1 MGNCH
6 VNLLHFFNIFC
17 HYHSF
22 FFKKEAMN
30 CIFCS
35 LDCMGTCEEWET
47 LTVEW
52 EILTTEIIDGIY
64 DDFLHEL
71 AGVKKKGMRKRKREY
86 KNREEL
92 KQSKRISMK
101 CLECRYDRKKCDGIP
116 NEKRCSRC
124 SVTTYKVCSFD
135 ARIP

>member
-6 VNLLHFFNIFC
+6 VNLLYFFNIFY

-22 FFKKEAMN
+22 FQKKKEAMN

-52 EILTTEIIDGIY
+52 EILTTDIIDGIY

-71 AGVKKKGMRKRKREY
+71 AGVKKKE
-86 KNREEL
+86 
-92 KQSKRISMK
+92 
-101 CLECRYDRKKCDGIP
+101 
-116 NEKRCSRC
+116 
-124 SVTTYKVCSFD
+124 
-135 ARIP
+135 

>member
-1 MGNCH
+1 MGKITCEWEI
-6 VNLLHFFNIFC
+6 VTLICFIFSHIC

-22 FFKKEAMN
+22 FKKKTMN

-71 AGVKKKGMRKRKREY
+71 AGVKKKKE
-86 KNREEL
+86 
-92 KQSKRISMK
+92 
-101 CLECRYDRKKCDGIP
+101 
-116 NEKRCSRC
+116 
-124 SVTTYKVCSFD
+124 
-135 ARIP
+135 